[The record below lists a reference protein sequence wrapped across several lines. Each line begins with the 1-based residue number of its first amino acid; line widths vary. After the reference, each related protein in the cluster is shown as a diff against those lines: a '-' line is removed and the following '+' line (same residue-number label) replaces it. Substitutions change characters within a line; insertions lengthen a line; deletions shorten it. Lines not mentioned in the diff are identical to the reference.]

1 MRQDRARTWIG
12 RLCAAWAAK
21 RRRSRV
27 KAAARAARLSVLL
40 LCALA
45 GSGCL
50 LTGIGNAHLTRH
62 THTQRAL
69 RMQPQPSGSGIEV
82 GVDVFSL
89 GAVWDY
95 PLTHT
100 GLMIGDYLLIRT
112 ATRYA
117 QRAGW
122 IDGGSDDDRTPRG
135 TIVIQGDGNMV
146 NYVADGASSSQPWQ
160 QGSGSGSIRGGE

>member
-27 KAAARAARLSVLL
+27 KAAARAARLSCVI

-45 GSGCL
+45 GSGCVF
-50 LTGIGNAHLTRH
+50 TGTGNAILTRRVH
-62 THTQRAL
+62 AQRAI
-69 RMQPQPSGSGIEV
+69 RAQPTPGGTGIEV

-89 GAVWDY
+89 DAVMEY
-95 PLTHT
+95 PLTHAA
-100 GLMIGDYLLIRT
+100 LALGDFLLIRT
-112 ATRYA
+112 VARYA
-117 QRAGW
+117 DRAGW
-122 IDGGSDDDRTPRG
+122 IGGGSDDDRTPRG

-146 NYVADGASSSQPWQ
+146 NYVADGANSSQPWQ
-160 QGSGSGSIRGGE
+160 QGSGSGSLRGGH